1 MDDSR
6 PQNLL
11 LTIAGFFF
19 LFATVGWVL
28 FLVGGQWS
36 LPVLL
41 VVGLFYGWVL
51 SAFFYYR
58 YGRQDEFLHLLTTAT
73 EADAPLAPAL
83 RAYLDD
89 RPLSPLRDAW
99 AALLLFFVLP
109 GYYWLWYKRNNFDAK
124 VARVAGYLEQG
135 CSLSGALEAS
145 PGVVPRHTIVAA
157 AVGEST
163 GRLATCLRDSTQGRF
178 GTLWLEVLPRVLY
191 PLLLLFFIA
200 GLIFFWMIML
210 LPRMVRIFLEFD
222 MELPDL
228 TIRLIG
234 LGDWLADDGW
244 IVYLAFFAFGLL
256 VVLLILSS
264 TLRWYC
270 PVVGRF
276 YRRSIQSRVL
286 HLLAVVLEA
295 GKTVPQAFEL
305 LAKTEYFSGVV
316 RDRLEHVGLRVE
328 QGEPLADSMRR
339 GQLLSPAMVPLVRAA
354 ETVRNLPWV
363 LRELGDTLNNNL
375 IRRIRR
381 ISVTLAPLI
390 LIVIG
395 GLVGFMVVGM
405 FLPLIEMITSLSQ

>member
-1 MDDSR
+1 
-6 PQNLL
+6 
-11 LTIAGFFF
+11 
-19 LFATVGWVL
+19 
-28 FLVGGQWS
+28 
-36 LPVLL
+36 
-41 VVGLFYGWVL
+41 
-51 SAFFYYR
+51 
-58 YGRQDEFLHLLTTAT
+58 
-73 EADAPLAPAL
+73 
-83 RAYLDD
+83 
-89 RPLSPLRDAW
+89 
-99 AALLLFFVLP
+99 
-109 GYYWLWYKRNNFDAK
+109 
-124 VARVAGYLEQG
+124 
-135 CSLSGALEAS
+135 
-145 PGVVPRHTIVAA
+145 
-157 AVGEST
+157 
-163 GRLATCLRDSTQGRF
+163 
-178 GTLWLEVLPRVLY
+178 
-191 PLLLLFFIA
+191 
-200 GLIFFWMIML
+200 
-210 LPRMVRIFLEFD
+210 VRIFLEFD

-286 HLLAVVLEA
+286 HLLAAVLEA